1 MYVFM
6 YIRIY
11 IHTYLCTY
19 VCALCISCI
28 LLYTRTYVGST
39 ILVADGRHDNSNNDD
54 NIRTIITVVV
64 AVAVVTSKTGETT
77 HCGNLCTSSYIQVI
91 VNMS

>member
-1 MYVFM
+1 M

-39 ILVADGRHDNSNNDD
+39 ILVADGRHDDNSDSDSNDD

-91 VNMS
+91 VKMP